1 MLAEVKY
8 GYVDASI
15 GGFSTNLERF
25 ELVEFSQNLVGGTL
39 GLTIKTPDKSD
50 QVSYFSRKQNN
61 VDFILVLRPSEW
73 IIEQASLTAK
83 IFERVLSILLGLN
96 TKSIY
101 ILKSMFFF

>member
-25 ELVEFSQNLVGGTL
+25 ELVEFSQNLVSGTL

-50 QVSYFSRKQNN
+50 QVSYFSR
-61 VDFILVLRPSEW
+61 E
-73 IIEQASLTAK
+73 
-83 IFERVLSILLGLN
+83 
-96 TKSIY
+96 
-101 ILKSMFFF
+101 